1 MVAFDACLRDN
12 DLRAIVSAVRLKK
25 LAKKSCRIAHKK
37 EQFLMLTTIK
47 KINIRSKKTR
57 HL

>member
-47 KINIRSKKTR
+47 KRNILQTR